1 MTPESATAAWRRAVV
16 FSGDEQVIEGPLRG
30 YHHETYVIPSLHT
43 NASLPP
49 GRWKCREPRS
59 GLLWFDRRCFES
71 EESLLSALTER
82 VTRIPEIFEVEE
94 ARLQRFI
101 EGETLGAICGAGDE
115 IPSDLIGQ
123 LITVFREMVEVRPD
137 SLSIAR
143 NCTKGDQAPEGDS
156 AGFLDRLIRFT
167 EKQVY
172 DKNQEKFGELFGRL
186 GVDRGTFTSLRK
198 HVLGLVERPFCLL
211 HADLHRENLI
221 IDNSWQLWVI
231 DWELA
236 MFGDPLYDLATHL
249 YLMRYPKGQEVDV
262 ISSWCRTVE
271 DVREGSSRGWEKDL
285 PLLIDYKKAQSVYT
299 DVIRSATALRDVP
312 PGDHD
317 AELSR
322 TARKLQ
328 RLLFAAERPLGL
340 DPGSIPTAD
349 EIADALRQWLRR
361 RRPDRK
367 RPLRASGPTGHLAP
381 SPGRDDHGQP

>member
-1 MTPESATAAWRRAVV
+1 MAPESTTAAWRLAVEL
-16 FSGDEQVIEGPLRG
+16 SGDEQSIEGPLRG
-30 YHHETYVIPSLHT
+30 YHHETYVIPSLDA
-43 NASLPP
+43 NAPLPP

-71 EESLLSALTER
+71 EEPLISALTNR

-94 ARLQRFI
+94 VRLQRFI
-101 EGETLGAICGAGDE
+101 EGESLGALCGAGDE
-115 IPSDLIGQ
+115 IPPDLIGQ
-123 LITVFREMVEVRPD
+123 LITVFREMAAVRPD

-143 NCTKGDQAPEGDS
+143 NCAKEDQAPEGDS

-172 DKNQEKFGELFGRL
+172 DKNQEEFGELFARL
-186 GVDRGTFTSLRK
+186 GVDRETFTSLRK

-249 YLMRYPKGQEVDV
+249 YLMRYPKAQEVDV
-262 ISSWCRTVE
+262 ITSWCQTVE

-285 PLLIDYKKAQSVYT
+285 PLLIDYKKVQSVYT
-299 DVIRSATALRDVP
+299 DVIRSATALSDAP
-312 PGDHD
+312 QGDQD
-317 AELSR
+317 AELSC
-322 TARKLQ
+322 TARKLRQ
-328 RLLFAAERPLGL
+328 LLFAAERPMGL
-340 DPGSIPTAD
+340 EPGSVPTTD
-349 EIADALRQWLRR
+349 EIAGALRRWLRSR
-361 RRPDRK
+361 
-367 RPLRASGPTGHLAP
+367 
-381 SPGRDDHGQP
+381 